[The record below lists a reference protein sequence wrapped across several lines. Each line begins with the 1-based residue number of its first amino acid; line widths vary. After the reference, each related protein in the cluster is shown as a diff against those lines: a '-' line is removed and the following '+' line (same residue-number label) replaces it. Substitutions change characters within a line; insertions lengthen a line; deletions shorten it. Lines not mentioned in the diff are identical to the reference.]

1 MSLQRRTTSLV
12 SVVALSFVVI
22 CAACILFPY
31 IDRELSGPVTLNS
44 EWLELTLREPL
55 RVQRDTQ
62 ELTLFPDPPIKTA
75 NGDQVPA
82 VNIEAELIDSKGEV
96 HRSSPGVSETLTGNL
111 HITSRSLDFKDLPRD
126 ITYKTVRIRSSAPYH
141 VKKILWRCY
150 NWSDA
155 RK

>member
-12 SVVALSFVVI
+12 SGVALSFVVT
-22 CAACILFPY
+22 CTACILFPY
-31 IDRELSGPVTLNS
+31 IDRELSGPVTLND
-44 EWLELTLREPL
+44 EWLELTPKEPL
-55 RVQRDTQ
+55 KVQRDTQ
-62 ELTLFPDPPIKTA
+62 ELTLFPDPPIKTV

-96 HRSSPGVSETLTGNL
+96 HRSSPGLSETLTGHL
-111 HITSRSLDFKDLPRD
+111 EITSRSLDFKDLPRD

-150 NWSDA
+150 NWSD
-155 RK
+155 